1 MKLTK
6 TQKKVLDQMVLNKQY
21 TAQKLKAHPKTM
33 TSLENR
39 GLIWCVNQYMPG
51 VFSGFRER
59 QFVLVEDPEDE

>member
-6 TQKKVLDQMVLNKQY
+6 AQKKVLDQMVLNKQY
-21 TAQKLKAHPKTM
+21 TARKLGAHTNTIK
-33 TSLENR
+33 SLEKR

-59 QFVLVEDPEDE
+59 QFVLVEDPEEK